1 MLASIR
7 LFARAARQ
15 VPFLTI
21 RSFASQYKTDWTTTA
36 ASVIHLSIHTTQS
49 FLTLVSCRLTSGR
62 QRRALVILP
71 RVLYPKHSL
80 PRRERAAIARQ
91 CADRRRFG
99 TTGQSAAFLTTFY
112 NRIIVGLQS
121 FTKCGEKDTAT
132 GDSRAHIALQ
142 DSIVTLPSKKTA
154 HNKAQLE
161 KPSQSARFSWHS
173 LDLAESNLQGI

>member
-1 MLASIR
+1 
-7 LFARAARQ
+7 
-15 VPFLTI
+15 
-21 RSFASQYKTDWTTTA
+21 
-36 ASVIHLSIHTTQS
+36 
-49 FLTLVSCRLTSGR
+49 
-62 QRRALVILP
+62 
-71 RVLYPKHSL
+71 
-80 PRRERAAIARQ
+80 
-91 CADRRRFG
+91 
-99 TTGQSAAFLTTFY
+99 LTTFY

-121 FTKCGEKDTAT
+121 FTKCGKKDTAT